1 MVFGKKNRI
10 SCRLENLTFHILILL
25 KLRFWQPIKWEK
37 KYWFTKGKNM
47 KSELYINKAFMQLK
61 KGDIDG
67 AVCSMKKVI
76 ETNDDI
82 VSLVQAHCLL
92 AEYYFIH
99 QNYACS
105 KEHIDWIMERQD
117 ELENEYD
124 DLLNDEIINTNVLAE
139 LIDKYL
145 LV

>member
-1 MVFGKKNRI
+1 MPVREFDFSYTDTTKVKILATDKVGK
-10 SCRLENLTFHILILL
+10 EILV
-25 KLRFWQPIKWEK
+25 
-37 KYWFTKGKNM
+37 YKGKNM

-61 KGDIDG
+61 KSDIDG
-67 AVCSMKKVI
+67 AVCSMKKVV
-76 ETNDDI
+76 EANDDI

-99 QNYACS
+99 QHYACS

-145 LV
+145 LT

>member
-1 MVFGKKNRI
+1 M
-10 SCRLENLTFHILILL
+10 TFHIPILL
-25 KLRFWQPIKWEK
+25 KLRFRQPIKWEK
-37 KYWFTKGKNM
+37 KYWFTRGENM

-145 LV
+145 LA

>member
-1 MVFGKKNRI
+1 MPVREFDFSYTDTTKVKISATDKVGK
-10 SCRLENLTFHILILL
+10 EILV
-25 KLRFWQPIKWEK
+25 
-37 KYWFTKGKNM
+37 YNGKNM

-92 AEYYFIH
+92 AEYYFIR

-117 ELENEYD
+117 KLENEYG

-145 LV
+145 LA

>member
-1 MVFGKKNRI
+1 
-10 SCRLENLTFHILILL
+10 
-25 KLRFWQPIKWEK
+25 
-37 KYWFTKGKNM
+37 M

-61 KGDIDG
+61 RGDIDG

-76 ETNDDI
+76 ETNEDI
-82 VSLVQAHCLL
+82 VSLVKAHCLL

-105 KEHIDWIMERQD
+105 KEYIDWIMERQD

-124 DLLNDEIINTNVLAE
+124 DLLNDEIINTNVLVE

-145 LV
+145 LA

>member
-1 MVFGKKNRI
+1 
-10 SCRLENLTFHILILL
+10 
-25 KLRFWQPIKWEK
+25 
-37 KYWFTKGKNM
+37 M

-61 KGDIDG
+61 KGAIDG

-92 AEYYFIH
+92 AEYYFIY

-105 KEHIDWIMERQD
+105 KKHIDWIMERQD

-124 DLLNDEIINTNVLAE
+124 DLLNDEIINTNVLEE

-145 LV
+145 LA

>member
-1 MVFGKKNRI
+1 M
-10 SCRLENLTFHILILL
+10 TFHIPILL
-25 KLRFWQPIKWEK
+25 KLRFRQPIKWEK
-37 KYWFTKGKNM
+37 KYWFTRGENM
-47 KSELYINKAFMQLK
+47 KSELYINKAFIQLK

-76 ETNDDI
+76 EMNDDI

-145 LV
+145 LA

>member
-1 MVFGKKNRI
+1 
-10 SCRLENLTFHILILL
+10 
-25 KLRFWQPIKWEK
+25 
-37 KYWFTKGKNM
+37 M

-61 KGDIDG
+61 KGNIDG

-76 ETNDDI
+76 ETKDDI

-117 ELENEYD
+117 ELENKYD

-145 LV
+145 LA

>member
-1 MVFGKKNRI
+1 
-10 SCRLENLTFHILILL
+10 
-25 KLRFWQPIKWEK
+25 
-37 KYWFTKGKNM
+37 M

-76 ETNDDI
+76 EMNDDI

-92 AEYYFIH
+92 AEYYFIR

-117 ELENEYD
+117 KLENEYD

-145 LV
+145 LA

>member
-1 MVFGKKNRI
+1 MPVREFDFSYTDNTKVKISATDKVGK
-10 SCRLENLTFHILILL
+10 EILV
-25 KLRFWQPIKWEK
+25 
-37 KYWFTKGKNM
+37 YNGKNM

-92 AEYYFIH
+92 AEYYFIR

-105 KEHIDWIMERQD
+105 KEHIDWIMERQG

-124 DLLNDEIINTNVLAE
+124 DLLNDEIINTNVLGE
-139 LIDKYL
+139 LIDEYL
-145 LV
+145 LA

>member
-1 MVFGKKNRI
+1 
-10 SCRLENLTFHILILL
+10 
-25 KLRFWQPIKWEK
+25 
-37 KYWFTKGKNM
+37 M

-67 AVCSMKKVI
+67 AVCSMEKVI
-76 ETNDDI
+76 EMNDDT
-82 VSLVQAHCLL
+82 VSLVQAHCFL
-92 AEYYFIH
+92 AEYYFIN

-105 KEHIDWIMERQD
+105 KEYIDWIMERQD

-145 LV
+145 LA

>member
-1 MVFGKKNRI
+1 
-10 SCRLENLTFHILILL
+10 
-25 KLRFWQPIKWEK
+25 
-37 KYWFTKGKNM
+37 M

-92 AEYYFIH
+92 AELCLFKGTYRLDYG
-99 QNYACS
+99 AA
-105 KEHIDWIMERQD
+105 R
-117 ELENEYD
+117 
-124 DLLNDEIINTNVLAE
+124 
-139 LIDKYL
+139 
-145 LV
+145 

>member
-1 MVFGKKNRI
+1 MPVREFDFSYTDNTKVKISATDKVGK
-10 SCRLENLTFHILILL
+10 EILV
-25 KLRFWQPIKWEK
+25 
-37 KYWFTKGKNM
+37 YNGKNM

-76 ETNDDI
+76 EMNDDI

-92 AEYYFIH
+92 AEYYFIR

-105 KEHIDWIMERQD
+105 KEHIDWIMERQG

-124 DLLNDEIINTNVLAE
+124 DLLNDEIINTNVLGE

-145 LV
+145 LA

>member
-1 MVFGKKNRI
+1 
-10 SCRLENLTFHILILL
+10 
-25 KLRFWQPIKWEK
+25 
-37 KYWFTKGKNM
+37 M

-92 AEYYFIH
+92 AEYYFIY

-105 KEHIDWIMERQD
+105 KKHIDWIMERQD

-145 LV
+145 LA

>member
-1 MVFGKKNRI
+1 LPIREFNFSYTDTNKVKILATDKVGK
-10 SCRLENLTFHILILL
+10 EILV
-25 KLRFWQPIKWEK
+25 
-37 KYWFTKGKNM
+37 YKGKNM

-61 KGDIDG
+61 KSDIDG
-67 AVCSMKKVI
+67 AVCSMKKVV
-76 ETNDDI
+76 EANDDI

-99 QNYACS
+99 Q
-105 KEHIDWIMERQD
+105 Q
-117 ELENEYD
+117 NEYD

-145 LV
+145 LT

>member
-1 MVFGKKNRI
+1 
-10 SCRLENLTFHILILL
+10 
-25 KLRFWQPIKWEK
+25 
-37 KYWFTKGKNM
+37 M

-92 AEYYFIH
+92 AEYYFIR

-124 DLLNDEIINTNVLAE
+124 DLLNDEIINANVLAE

-145 LV
+145 LA

>member
-1 MVFGKKNRI
+1 MHFEDKISATDKVGK
-10 SCRLENLTFHILILL
+10 EILV
-25 KLRFWQPIKWEK
+25 
-37 KYWFTKGKNM
+37 YNGKNM

-92 AEYYFIH
+92 AEYYFIR

-105 KEHIDWIMERQD
+105 KEHIDWIMERQG

-124 DLLNDEIINTNVLAE
+124 DLLNDEIINTNVLGE

-145 LV
+145 LA

>member
-1 MVFGKKNRI
+1 MPVREFDFSYTDNTKVKISATDKVGK
-10 SCRLENLTFHILILL
+10 EILV
-25 KLRFWQPIKWEK
+25 
-37 KYWFTKGKNM
+37 YNGKNM

-105 KEHIDWIMERQD
+105 KEHIDWIMELQD

-145 LV
+145 LA

>member
-1 MVFGKKNRI
+1 LPVREFDFSYTDNTKVKISATDKVGK
-10 SCRLENLTFHILILL
+10 EILV
-25 KLRFWQPIKWEK
+25 
-37 KYWFTKGKNM
+37 YNGKNM

-92 AEYYFIH
+92 AEYYFIR

-105 KEHIDWIMERQD
+105 KEHIDWIMERQG

-124 DLLNDEIINTNVLAE
+124 DLLNDEIINTNVLGE

-145 LV
+145 LA

>member
-1 MVFGKKNRI
+1 MPVREFDFSYTDNTKVKISATDKVGK
-10 SCRLENLTFHILILL
+10 EILV
-25 KLRFWQPIKWEK
+25 
-37 KYWFTKGKNM
+37 YNGKNM

-92 AEYYFIH
+92 AEYYFIR

-105 KEHIDWIMERQD
+105 KEHIDWIMERQG

-124 DLLNDEIINTNVLAE
+124 DLLNDEIINTNVLGE

>member
-1 MVFGKKNRI
+1 MPVREFDFSYTDNTKVKISATDKVGK
-10 SCRLENLTFHILILL
+10 EILV
-25 KLRFWQPIKWEK
+25 
-37 KYWFTKGKNM
+37 YNGKNM

-92 AEYYFIH
+92 AEYYFIR

-105 KEHIDWIMERQD
+105 KEHIDWIMERQG

-124 DLLNDEIINTNVLAE
+124 DLLNDEIINTNVLGE

-145 LV
+145 LA